1 MRISDWSSDVCSSDL
16 SLAMTEVGVGSIR
29 QRQDMMRLLEVR
41 RVDHLA
47 GDLEHADAGV
57 GGERIDDR
65 LRARDLFGRRRE
77 GRIDRADLR
86 GVDRHHAGKA
96 VAPRAGG
103 KIGRASCRE
112 RVWQYG

>member
-77 GRIDRADLR
+77 GDRKSGVEGKRVSVRVDL
-86 GVDRHHAGKA
+86 
-96 VAPRAGG
+96 GG
-103 KIGRASCRE
+103 RRTIKKTKNKDTKT
-112 RVWQYG
+112 